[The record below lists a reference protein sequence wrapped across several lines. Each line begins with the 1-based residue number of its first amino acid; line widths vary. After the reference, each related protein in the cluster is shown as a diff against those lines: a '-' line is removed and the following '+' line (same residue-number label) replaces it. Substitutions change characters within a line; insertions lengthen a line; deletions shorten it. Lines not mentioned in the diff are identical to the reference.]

1 MIQILFGSVVLSVIH
16 AAIPNH
22 WMPFVAIG
30 NTEKWDAREV
40 LMATGIAGAAHV
52 LSTILVGIIV
62 GWLGFALYSQYEW
75 VIYSVAPAILILL
88 GMLYLFWDRR
98 GNGHEHHLEETA
110 EAHHKSKRSI
120 IGSLVVAMF
129 FSPCLELETY
139 YFTAGMY
146 GWSAIIAVSVVYLVV
161 TVLGMMLL
169 AYWGLRGVRK
179 FELDILE
186 HRDKAITGWVL
197 IIIGLGTLLLNI

>member
-1 MIQILFGSVVLSVIH
+1 MIQILFGSVLLSVIH

-30 NTEKWDAREV
+30 NTENWDSREV
-40 LMATGIAGAAHV
+40 VIATGIAGTAHV
-52 LSTILVGIIV
+52 LSTIFVGVIV
-62 GWLGFALYSQYEW
+62 GWMGFALYAQYEW
-75 VIYSVAPAILILL
+75 VIYTIAPAILIAL
-88 GMLYLFWDRR
+88 GIIYLFWDRR
-98 GNGHEHHLEETA
+98 GQGHGHHFEETA
-110 EAHHKSKRSI
+110 ELDHQSKRSI

-169 AYWGLRGVRK
+169 AYWGLRGLRK
-179 FELDILE
+179 FDLDILE
-186 HRDKAITGWVL
+186 NRDKAITGWVL
-197 IIIGLGTLLLNI
+197 IIIGLGILLFNI